1 MGIRT
6 IEDFEHAT
14 YTCPQVQYMLHKVKD
29 TLSINCNITPSIW
42 VYSCPRHPDARRD
55 TLVEYTIIDIIW
67 TIILKITLKARIE
80 GKNICVNSGL
90 AELQSQL
97 NLILRNYPN
106 TTIADKIFALDH
118 NLKITNEIVQS

>member
-1 MGIRT
+1 
-6 IEDFEHAT
+6 
-14 YTCPQVQYMLHKVKD
+14 MLHKVKD
-29 TLSINCNITPSIW
+29 TLSINCNIIPSVC
-42 VYSCPRHPDARRD
+42 VYACPRPPDVRRD
-55 TLVEYTIIDIIW
+55 TLVEYTIIDVIW
-67 TIILKITLKARIE
+67 TIILKITLKARSE

-106 TTIADKIFALDH
+106 TTIADKIIALDH